1 MTAAADIDALIR
13 RADDEIRKV
22 EKDKRGDFAGVT
34 AMAGLTIL
42 ARHIDALAARI
53 DGLAPDPSDGPVD
66 LRAELADLRLR
77 IEMLADGLGRTGD
90 GGH

>member
-22 EKDKRGDFAGVT
+22 EKDKRSDFAGVT

-42 ARHIDALAARI
+42 ARHIDALAVRI
-53 DGLAPDPSDGPVD
+53 DRLGPDPGDGPVD
-66 LRAELADLRLR
+66 VPTELADLRRR
-77 IEMLADGLGRTGD
+77 IETLAEDLGRGAE
-90 GGH
+90 GGP